1 MAISRADNPDLEL
14 TRQLTRITSDI
25 RDVMGAERATLYL
38 WDEESRELRSRVI
51 LADGIG
57 EIRLRLG
64 EGIAGTVMQTGET
77 VRIDDVALDPRF
89 LGRFDRESG
98 FVTRSM
104 LCQPLANVEGQR
116 IGVLQILNKRGGPF
130 DERDVKLLEALDSQ
144 TAIAI
149 ENSQLVHALRAS
161 QAAEAALLAERER
174 QASELSIARSIQM
187 GLLPRELH
195 RRPDYR
201 AAALIEPAREVGG
214 DLYDLFEL
222 DDDRIGLVV
231 GDVSG
236 KGVPAALFM
245 AITRTLLRALAIQ
258 ISRPSDLLAALNSR
272 LEEENPSNMF
282 VTLFYGIFDRR
293 DGMLRY
299 ASAGHNSPFL
309 ARAGGETL
317 VFPRVKGIALGV
329 FEAAIYEEGRI
340 ALEPGDHLLL
350 YTDGLTEAMNASNG
364 LFGDERALAAF
375 AERAELEPG
384 ELLRGLRQEV
394 AAHVGGAEAS
404 DDLTLLAL
412 QIVSAI
418 PESG

>member
-1 MAISRADNPDLEL
+1 MAISRAENPDLEL

-25 RDVMGAERATLYL
+25 RDVMDAERATLYL
-38 WDEESRELRSRVI
+38 WDEESGELRSRVV

-57 EIRLRLG
+57 EIRLKLG

-77 VRIDDVALDPRF
+77 VRIDDVTLDPRF

-104 LCQPLANVEGQR
+104 LCQPLANVEGKR

-174 QASELSIARSIQM
+174 QASELAIARSIQM

-195 RRPDYR
+195 RRSDYR

-222 DDDRIGLVV
+222 DEDRIGLVI

-245 AITRTLLRALAIQ
+245 AITRTLLRALALQ
-258 ISRPSDLLAALNSR
+258 LSKPSDLLATLNSR
-272 LEEENPSNMF
+272 LAEENPSTMF

-293 DGMLRY
+293 DRVLRF
-299 ASAGHNSPFL
+299 ASGGHNPPFL
-309 ARAGGETL
+309 ARADGEVL

-329 FEAAIYEEGRI
+329 LEAAAYEEGRI
-340 ALEPGDHLLL
+340 ELFPGDQLLL
-350 YTDGLTEAMNASNG
+350 YTDGLTEAMNRAND
-364 LFGDERALAAF
+364 LFGDERALSAF
-375 AERAELEPG
+375 AERADQEPE
-384 ELLRGLRQEV
+384 ELLRGLRHEV
-394 AAHVGGAEAS
+394 AAHVRGADAS

-412 QIVSAI
+412 QIVDGA
-418 PESG
+418 PARD